1 MIKVKEFMTK
11 ENYEIDDQINDFI
24 EDEHNGVNKCY
35 DVKFTTFLDTTH
47 NIIMSSAL
55 LVYDEIPYE
64 PKNKM
69 SQKEILKKLE
79 SLKNNNEVDR
89 LMGTIKK
96 INEDL
101 YKLGV
106 DKNE

>member
-11 ENYEIDDQINDFI
+11 ENYEIDEQINDFI

-35 DVKFTTFLDTTH
+35 DVKFNTFLDTYH

-55 LVYDEIPYE
+55 LIYDEVPYQ

-79 SLKNNNEVDR
+79 ILKNKKEV
-89 LMGTIKK
+89 
-96 INEDL
+96 
-101 YKLGV
+101 
-106 DKNE
+106 